1 MPHESFDRTRY
12 PSMTVAQFE
21 ALSSEQQADYN
32 RWLLALWQDNY
43 ERELDKD
50 FVFDH
55 LPYREELSR

>member
-1 MPHESFDRTRY
+1 
-12 PSMTVAQFE
+12 MTVAQFE